1 MTVVRPERD
10 TQGRKGHM
18 KKFMRNIIVTVLL
31 LACSGCCP
39 VFVPVEGG
47 DRGGERRGH
56 DHHDQ
61 GDRGGHR
68 D

>member
-1 MTVVRPERD
+1 
-10 TQGRKGHM
+10 M
-18 KKFMRNIIVTVLL
+18 KKIMRNIIVTGLL

-47 DRGGERRGH
+47 DRGGERGGH